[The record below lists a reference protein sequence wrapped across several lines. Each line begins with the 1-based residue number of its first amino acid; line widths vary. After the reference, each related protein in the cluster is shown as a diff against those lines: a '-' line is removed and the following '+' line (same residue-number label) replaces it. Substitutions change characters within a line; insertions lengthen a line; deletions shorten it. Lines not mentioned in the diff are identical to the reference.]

1 MIAIVRDR
9 YGPPDVLRVEE
20 LPTPQPAAGEVVIDV
35 HAVAV
40 TAADLKVRGLS
51 GIPRSMYWPA
61 RAVFGLIKPKQR
73 ILGGSFAGVVA
84 EVGEGFDRFAIGD
97 RVVGYTGLRFG
108 AYAECVVLPG
118 DAVLAKL
125 PENVSF
131 EAAAPLSHG
140 AQTAMYFLRE
150 AELADGESILIHG
163 ASGAC
168 GSFAVQLAK
177 QAGAHVTATASPAKL
192 DFVRDLGAD
201 VANSY
206 HDLTNGTFDIIL
218 DCHGSLPYAKARR
231 HVNRGGRL
239 VPLAFG
245 ITGPL
250 IDLPRA
256 RFLSGHRILFG
267 VTKET
272 SDDLAE
278 LVGLLATDVL
288 RSPVGGEFD
297 LTRAAEAHALA
308 DSGRAP
314 FGSILLKPGMNDD
327 D

>member
-9 YGPPDVLRVEE
+9 YGPPDVLRVKEV
-20 LPTPQPAAGEVVIDV
+20 PTPMPAAGEVAIDV
-35 HAVAV
+35 RAVAV
-40 TAADLKVRGLS
+40 TAADVKVRGLR

-61 RAVFGLIKPKQR
+61 RAVFGLFKPKHR

-84 EVGEGFDRFAIGD
+84 EVGEGFDRFVVGD

-108 AYAECVVLPG
+108 AYAERVVLPS

-125 PENVSF
+125 PENVTF
-131 EAAAPLSHG
+131 EEAAPLSHG

-150 AELADGESILIHG
+150 ANLEAGESVLVHG
-163 ASGAC
+163 GSGAC

-201 VANSY
+201 VALSY
-206 HDLTNGTFDIIL
+206 HDPLVGSFDVIL
-218 DCHGSLPYAKARR
+218 DCHGSLPYGKTRR
-231 HVNRGGRL
+231 HLKPGGRL

-245 ITGPL
+245 MSGPL

-256 RFLSGHRILFG
+256 RLLSSHRILFG

-272 SDDLAE
+272 SHELADLVAHI
-278 LVGLLATDVL
+278 ATGQI
-288 RSPVGGEFD
+288 RSPIGRTFALEDAV
-297 LTRAAEAHALA
+297 AAHACAESGLA
-308 DSGRAP
+308 SGCI
-314 FGSILLKPGMNDD
+314 ILQPAQRRVDQ
-327 D
+327 